1 MVPSGLSPQAS
12 TPGDGAWSRSLE
24 SDAPNPSLAP
34 ARPRSAPSVRCVTA
48 SLAQERTWTIPRA
61 RRRLGYRGQLWLMLA
76 PYLVGLALLVVLP
89 ALLGLPLAFAEYN
102 ALEPARFVGFAN
114 FVEMAG
120 DPIFWKAIFNSGL
133 YVALAVPLRL
143 LGALGLA
150 FLLLR
155 PGRGVGA
162 ARAAVYLPDVV
173 PDVAWALLWL
183 WLLNPAFGPV
193 NQLLALVGLPG
204 PAWMVEEWGSR
215 FAVVLMMAWQIGEGL
230 VACLAA
236 LGDIP
241 GETLEQSAVDGAGAW
256 QTLRGVT
263 LPLLAPILLILLFRD
278 TILSLQATFV
288 PALILTDGGG
298 PNYATTF
305 LPMYIYTNAFEYL
318 RFGYGLAITWTM
330 YALTALLLLAQYHVA
345 RRWRLGFRDA
355 E

>member
-1 MVPSGLSPQAS
+1 
-12 TPGDGAWSRSLE
+12 
-24 SDAPNPSLAP
+24 
-34 ARPRSAPSVRCVTA
+34 VTA
-48 SLAQERTWTIPRA
+48 SLTRERARAVPRA
-61 RRRLGYRGQLWLMLA
+61 RRGLGYRGQLWLMLA
-76 PYLVGLALLVVLP
+76 PYLLGLALLVVVP
-89 ALLGLPLAFAEYN
+89 ALLGLPLAFTAYN
-102 ALEPARFVGFAN
+102 TLEPAAFVGLAN
-114 FVEMAG
+114 FAELVD
-120 DPIFWKAIFNSGL
+120 DPIFWKAVFNSGL

-143 LGALGLA
+143 VGALALA

-155 PGRGVGA
+155 PARGVGA
-162 ARAAVYLPDVV
+162 ARAAVYLPTVV

-183 WLLNPAFGPV
+183 WLLNPAYGPV

-204 PAWMVEEWGSR
+204 PAWMVEEWGAR
-215 FAVVLMMAWQIGEGL
+215 FAVVLMMSWQIGEGL

-241 GETLEQSAVDGAGAW
+241 AETLEQSAVDGAGVW
-256 QTLRGVT
+256 QTLRSVT
-263 LPLLAPILLILLFRD
+263 LPLLAPVLLILLFRD
-278 TILSLQATFV
+278 TILSLQSTFV

-318 RFGYGLAITWTM
+318 RYGYGLAMTWTM
-330 YALTALLLLAQYHVA
+330 YLLTALLLLAQYGVA